1 MKATGLKLN
10 IKCDIYLTFWKEET
24 LEALKIS
31 VMDVGLD
38 SGECWTG
45 ETWDIMKAVQFFCVI
60 M

>member
-1 MKATGLKLN
+1 MKATGPKLN

-38 SGECWTG
+38 QGSVEHV
-45 ETWDIMKAVQFFCVI
+45 KNVI
-60 M
+60 L